1 MIIWADNWT
10 KWFWFRGFSFT
21 ASFKNMLKCSAHSF
35 SRIQRPFIFSSVTQG
50 EVCPR
55 LSRVFSFFHT
65 WARPSQCSVWNCCSK
80 NAFLSLFKKLLSLFL
95 YCFNIARS
103 SIDFENCLEN
113 CTHLGNI
120 DLENCL
126 HHEFEKS
133 RTLLL
138 HKKITYWF
146 VALVMCCWG
155 NMWFHLWCSD
165 GVLRG
170 IRQVFGSIRNLL
182 WRASCLFTVRV
193 ISCYVP
199 PPQASARIVARAK
212 IPAHE
217 CMTFLEGNRR
227 TSFARLGKKFAISFR
242 LKIFFFI
249 FNILDVRRIQP
260 EVQESSE
267 RWTAVNGSYLCHSVV
282 MNILSKILPRQVV

>member
-146 VALVMCCWG
+146 VALVMCWG
-155 NMWFHLWCSD
+155 NMWFHLCCSD

-182 WRASCLFTVRV
+182 WRASCLFAVRV
-193 ISCYVP
+193 ISCYMCP
-199 PPQASARIVARAK
+199 PPPGFGQDRGPCQDPGPWMYDFPRGKQANLFRA
-212 IPAHE
+212 
-217 CMTFLEGNRR
+217 
-227 TSFARLGKKFAISFR
+227 SGK
-242 LKIFFFI
+242 
-249 FNILDVRRIQP
+249 
-260 EVQESSE
+260 EV
-267 RWTAVNGSYLCHSVV
+267 CH
-282 MNILSKILPRQVV
+282 